1 MISKTTLTNSIWLQA
16 WKLFEENN
24 SLELLDSTV
33 RDGCSPAELEQ
44 AVTCIQVGLLCVQ
57 ESPSRRPQM
66 AAVIPMLSHQQVLV
80 RPLRPVVCLPITA
93 PAGLLDVQEVT
104 SGSGGLTITSLD
116 GR

>member
-1 MISKTTLTNSIWLQA
+1 MISKTTLTNSICLQA

-104 SGSGGLTITSLD
+104 SGSGGLTITSLE